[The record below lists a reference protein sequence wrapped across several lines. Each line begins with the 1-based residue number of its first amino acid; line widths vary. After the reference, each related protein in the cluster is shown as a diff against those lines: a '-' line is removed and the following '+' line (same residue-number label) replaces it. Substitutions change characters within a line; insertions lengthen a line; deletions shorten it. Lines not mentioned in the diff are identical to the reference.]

1 MIEYD
6 SVFGSVF
13 CSVHLP
19 FRASFFAPAITSF
32 PYFDVRIMFCD
43 NYCRCR
49 RRSLLLSTIEINR
62 LTRCLADEIIN
73 AAKGSSNSYAIK
85 KKVND
90 FCCIAFIS
98 CLQSLISFSYRTS
111 LSVSPRATANP
122 LCFCIVLCVKV
133 SIGIAR
139 VLKLIFLFYVTR
151 ITPIEQTSSHSPP
164 SSNDNLQRLCT
175 RPPACHA
182 RPRGWASCRAPKAPS
197 SRDGGGRRRLAVI
210 AIVETQKQQKVA
222 AAMQSE

>member
-1 MIEYD
+1 M
-6 SVFGSVF
+6 
-13 CSVHLP
+13 
-19 FRASFFAPAITSF
+19 
-32 PYFDVRIMFCD
+32 
-43 NYCRCR
+43 
-49 RRSLLLSTIEINR
+49 EINR

-85 KKVND
+85 KKVKTFAASLSD
-90 FCCIAFIS
+90 LVF
-98 CLQSLISFSYRTS
+98 QSLISFSYRTS

-151 ITPIEQTSSHSPP
+151 RTRIEQTSSHSPP

-175 RPPACHA
+175 RLPARHA
-182 RPRGWASCRAPKAPS
+182 QPRGRASCHVPKAPL

-210 AIVETQKQQKVA
+210 AIVETQKQHKVA
-222 AAMQSE
+222 AAMQSD